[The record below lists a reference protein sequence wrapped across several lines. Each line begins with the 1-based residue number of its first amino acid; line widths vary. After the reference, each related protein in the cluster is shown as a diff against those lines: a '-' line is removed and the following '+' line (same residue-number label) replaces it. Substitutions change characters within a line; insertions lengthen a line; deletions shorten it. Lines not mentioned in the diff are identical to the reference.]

1 MDKILITNLIARGVI
16 GVTERER
23 RRPQDIR
30 ISVTLFTDTR
40 RAGKSDNIRHTV
52 DYSAT
57 AKKLLA
63 HAESIGRQTVEALAN
78 DLAEICL
85 NEPKVVKVIV
95 RVEKPGAV
103 RFAESVG
110 VEIERSR
117 EA

>member
-23 RRPQDIR
+23 RRAQDIR
-30 ISVTLFTDTR
+30 INVTLFADTH

-57 AKKLLA
+57 AKKLMA
-63 HAESIGRQTVEALAN
+63 HAESIGRQTVEALAS
-78 DLAEICL
+78 DLADICL
-85 NEPKVVKVIV
+85 AEPKVIKVII

-103 RFAESVG
+103 RFSESVG

-117 EA
+117 SE

>member
-1 MDKILITNLIARGVI
+1 MDKIFITNLVARGVI

-40 RAGKSDNIRHTV
+40 RAGKSDNIRSTV
-52 DYSAT
+52 DYSAM
-57 AKKLLA
+57 AKKLIA
-63 HAESIGRQTVEALAN
+63 HAETVGRQTVEALAS

-85 NEPKVVKVIV
+85 SEQKVANVIV

-110 VEIERSR
+110 VEIERNR
-117 EA
+117 DA